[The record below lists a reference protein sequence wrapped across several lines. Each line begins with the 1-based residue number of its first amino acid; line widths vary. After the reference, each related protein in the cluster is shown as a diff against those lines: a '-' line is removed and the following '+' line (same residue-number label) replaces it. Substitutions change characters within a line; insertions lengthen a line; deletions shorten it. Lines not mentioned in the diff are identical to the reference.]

1 MPIILAIFYLLY
13 FWLARRR
20 LDWALGLIIFA
31 LPFYEIRFSFLGVPW
46 TILSG
51 LIWTAILAW
60 STNLAE
66 RKWAG
71 KISACPLALTWQ
83 FWRRIIFGR
92 EIILFLGFGAT
103 ALLAAGIHTFHTP
116 DQIHTSPSRL
126 FCGMGVCWQCLVTV
140 DGRPS
145 HRACQTAAQPG
156 MKIETG
162 S

>member
-1 MPIILAIFYLLY
+1 MTSTRLPGFQPGPAFVIDVDGNPIMAHE
-13 FWLARRR
+13 
-20 LDWALGLIIFA
+20 G
-31 LPFYEIRFSFLGVPW
+31 E
-46 TILSG
+46 TI
-51 LIWTAILAW
+51 
-60 STNLAE
+60 
-66 RKWAG
+66 
-71 KISACPLALTWQ
+71 
-83 FWRRIIFGR
+83 
-92 EIILFLGFGAT
+92 AT

-116 DQIHTSPSRL
+116 DQIHPSPSRL